1 MLANSLIMGVITYTS
16 SIVYNLLVSKSLE
29 TVFYLGLRFLFYT
42 TFMVLFLQLSFHLI
56 KDYRAQDD
64 SESFNEAQEKESDE
78 SQLEAEQDKTATEA
92 ENSEFE
98 ESAIDNEFEDIENEG
113 FSALNPEEFDY
124 QQNNNQ

>member
-1 MLANSLIMGVITYTS
+1 MIANSLIMGIITYTS
-16 SIVYNLLVSKSLE
+16 SIVYNLIARKSLE

-42 TFMVLFLQLSFHLI
+42 TFMALFLQLSFYLI
-56 KDYRAQDD
+56 KDYKEQAN
-64 SESFNEAQEKESDE
+64 SKKTSEAQAESDE
-78 SQLEAEQDKTATEA
+78 SQLEVEQDKTSAEA

-113 FSALNPEEFDY
+113 FSALNPEEIDY